1 MSIRTTHPVRVL
13 ICLVMFDVKNE
24 QSHMII
30 SLLAKLAWASAKT
43 EPNTPNRISEEEA
56 MRGDATQ
63 VHAMPVVPSDIMH
76 EASDLQMPPAS
87 ETNKRIRLTSK
98 TAVTKPPDA
107 Q

>member
-1 MSIRTTHPVRVL
+1 MSIRTTHPVCDL
-13 ICLVMFDVKNE
+13 TCLVMFDVRNE
-24 QSHMII
+24 QSHITI

-43 EPNTPNRISEEEA
+43 EPNTPNRISEEDA

-76 EASDLQMPPAS
+76 EANDLQMPPAS

>member
-13 ICLVMFDVKNE
+13 TCLVMFDVRNE

-30 SLLAKLAWASAKT
+30 SLLAKLAWASAKI
-43 EPNTPNRISEEEA
+43 EPNTPNRVSEEEA

-76 EASDLQMPPAS
+76 EANDLQMPPAS

-98 TAVTKPPDA
+98 TAATKPPDA